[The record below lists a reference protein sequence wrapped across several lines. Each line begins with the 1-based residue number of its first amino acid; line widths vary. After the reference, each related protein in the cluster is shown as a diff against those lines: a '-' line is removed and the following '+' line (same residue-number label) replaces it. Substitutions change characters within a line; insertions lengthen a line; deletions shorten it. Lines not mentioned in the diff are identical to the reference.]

1 MRSKLLSKLST
12 WAIALIIFY
21 VGGLALI
28 VMYSILGIGG
38 KTLASHSIYDA
49 RIYVDEDPPRL
60 SLAISNSGDIKLE
73 IKGIRVGDRTYKL
86 PVEGMLGT
94 TTVEVGQRA
103 TLDIPLQGEFE
114 VGQKYGLEVMTDP
127 PSEPKNILDA
137 GATKKYWS

>member
-28 VMYSILGIGG
+28 VMYSILGIAV
-38 KTLASHSIYDA
+38 KTLASHSIFDA

-60 SLAISNSGDIKLE
+60 SLAISNSGDVKLE

-94 TTVEVGQRA
+94 TTIEVGQRA

-137 GATKKYWS
+137 CATKKYWS

>member
-38 KTLASHSIYDA
+38 KTPASHSIYDA

-94 TTVEVGQRA
+94 TTIEVGQRA

>member
-1 MRSKLLSKLST
+1 MRSKLLSKLNT

-38 KTLASHSIYDA
+38 KTLASHSIFDA

-60 SLAISNSGDIKLE
+60 SSSIKNSGGVKLE

-94 TTVEVGQRA
+94 TIIEIGRRV
-103 TLDIPLQGEFE
+103 TLDIPLQGEFR
-114 VGQKYGLEVMTDP
+114 VGQKYKLEIMTDP

-137 GATKKYWS
+137 SATEKYWR